1 MKTTLLLR
9 IASVLTMIHAAL
21 HEAGQH
27 GALDP
32 GPQAA
37 AVAAMKMNSFAIFG
51 VTRSFWDFYRGFST
65 FATLMMVL
73 IAVLLWML
81 GTLAQH
87 DARAAR
93 PMIAAFAFAF
103 LGMSLIAYKYLVP
116 PPAVMEL
123 LIAVILGFSAIGARN
138 SRPLDRRE

>member
-9 IASVLTMIHAAL
+9 IASVLTLLHGVL

-27 GALDP
+27 GAPDP

-51 VTRSFWDFYRGFST
+51 VTRSFWDFYRGFSLLG
-65 FATLMMVL
+65 TLTMVVF
-73 IAVLLWML
+73 AVLLWML
-81 GTLAQH
+81 GDLARK
-87 DARAAR
+87 DATAAR

-103 LGMSLIAYKYLVP
+103 LAMSLIAYKFLVP

-123 LIAVILGFSAIGARN
+123 VIGAILGFAAVGARRTQ
-138 SRPLDRRE
+138 S

>member
-9 IASVLTMIHAAL
+9 IASVLTLIHAAL
-21 HEAGQH
+21 HEVGQQ
-27 GALDP
+27 GAPDA

-51 VTRSFWDFYRGFST
+51 VTRSFWEFYRGFST

-81 GTLAQH
+81 GDLARK
-87 DARAAR
+87 DASAAR

-103 LGMSLIAYKYLVP
+103 LGMSLIAYKFLVP

-123 LIAVILGFSAIGARN
+123 LIAGILGFAAIGARK
-138 SRPLDRRE
+138 SGA